1 MHELWDRYREQ
12 VAFFVVYIREAHPED
27 GWVLTSNRV
36 SGIMV
41 TDPTSAE
48 ERTQVAAVCSLK
60 LSIRI
65 PVLLDALDD
74 PVARAYGAWPDRLY
88 LVSRD
93 GRIDW
98 QGAPGPSGFKP
109 DELESAIRT
118 ELGGA

>member
-1 MHELWDRYREQ
+1 

-27 GWVLTSNRV
+27 GWVVTSNRAQ
-36 SGIMV
+36 GIIV
-41 TDPTSAE
+41 TDPTSSE

-74 PVARAYGAWPDRLY
+74 RVARTYGAWPDRLY
-88 LVSRD
+88 LISRD
-93 GRIDW
+93 GRIAW
-98 QGAPGPSGFKP
+98 QGGPGPAGFKP

-118 ELGGA
+118 ELGVA